1 MASYLQIENISKSY
15 GPKVLFEKIGF
26 NINEGDKI
34 ALIAPNGTGKT
45 SLMRILAGKDK
56 SDSGG
61 KIMFLKDIRIAFLE
75 QEYDFDPEKT
85 LFDQIMSSSTEFTKG
100 LEQENLWEYERR
112 VVKFL
117 TEFNLPDPDQKMKE
131 LSGGEIKRVALAQ
144 MLASEAEFFIMD
156 EPTNHLDIDAIEY
169 LEGYLSRSRCTLLMV
184 THDRYFL
191 DRVCNIV
198 MEMDRGAVYTY
209 RGNYQNYLEKR
220 EERIANYNAE
230 TDKVRNIL
238 RRELEW
244 IRSTPCARTGKA
256 RYRINAFYDLKDR
269 ASQVYTTSQVN
280 MNELKGA
287 TRLGTKIINCKD
299 LSFYY
304 GEDCYLDKFTYNF
317 QRYEKV
323 GIVGRNGA
331 GKSTFL
337 DILTGRIGYGETPDQ
352 VGRDG
357 SSSLPGGSSS
367 SLPGGSSSSS
377 PGGSSS
383 SWPATVEG
391 AADTSWP
398 ATTGHLTGVI
408 ERGESLKIG
417 YYHQSGMSFNPDDTV
432 LDIVNDT
439 WLLNRF
445 LFPHEM
451 LNNKI
456 EKLSGGEKRRLYLL
470 TILMQQPN
478 LLILDEPTND
488 LDIVTLNILEE
499 YLKEFG
505 GSLIIVSHDR
515 HFLDKLVD
523 HLFIF
528 CGNGLVKDFV
538 GSYSEYREFIKEY
551 EAEQRS
557 QERAKEKAQKEQT
570 AKTATESPA
579 KKKKLTYKEQR
590 EMEQLEKDLEA
601 LSAEKAVLEEKL
613 GSGSLPFDEL
623 QSASERIGAIMEETD
638 EKELRLLELY
648 ENM

>member
-15 GPKVLFEKIGF
+15 GPKVLFENIGF

-61 KIMFLKDIRIAFLE
+61 KIMFLKDIKIAFLE
-75 QEYDFDPEKT
+75 QEYEFDPEKSI
-85 LFDQIMSSSTEFTKG
+85 FDQIMSSSTEFTSG
-100 LEQENLWEYERR
+100 LDQESLWEYEHR

-117 TEFNLPDPDQKMKE
+117 TNFNLPDVQQKMKE
-131 LSGGEIKRVALAQ
+131 LSGGEIKRVALSQ

-156 EPTNHLDIDAIEY
+156 EPTNHLDIDAIEF
-169 LEGYLSRSRCTLLMV
+169 LEGYLGRSRCTLLMV

-209 RGNYQNYLEKR
+209 KGNYQNYLEKR
-220 EERIANYNAE
+220 EERISNYNAE

-269 ASQVYTTSQVN
+269 ASQAYTQKQVS
-280 MNELKGA
+280 MEAMKGA

-304 GEDCYLDKFTYNF
+304 GDKCYLDSFTYNF

-331 GKSTFL
+331 GKTTFL
-337 DILTGRIGYGETPDQ
+337 NLITGRMFEDDPGILTG
-352 VGRDG
+352 
-357 SSSLPGGSSS
+357 S
-367 SLPGGSSSSS
+367 
-377 PGGSSS
+377 
-383 SWPATVEG
+383 
-391 AADTSWP
+391 
-398 ATTGHLTGVI
+398 I

-417 YYHQSGMSFNPDDTV
+417 YYHQSGMSFNPNDTV

-451 LNNKI
+451 LNNKV

-499 YLKEFG
+499 YLKEFS

-528 CGNGLVKDFV
+528 CGDGLVKDFV

-557 QERAKEKAQKEQT
+557 QARQNAEEKTVKEKTAKKRKLSFKEQKE
-570 AKTATESPA
+570 
-579 KKKKLTYKEQR
+579 L
-590 EMEQLEKDLEA
+590 EQLEKDLEV
-601 LSAEKAVLEEKL
+601 LSTEKAELEASL
-613 GSGSLPFDEL
+613 SDGSLPYDRI
-623 QSASERIGAIMEETD
+623 QAASERIGQIIEETD
-638 EKELRLLELY
+638 EKEFRLLELY
-648 ENM
+648 ELQ

>member
-15 GPKVLFEKIGF
+15 GPKVLFENIGF

-75 QEYDFDPEKT
+75 QEYPFDPERSIIE
-85 LFDQIMSSSTEFTKG
+85 QIMSASEDFTKG
-100 LEQENLWEYERR
+100 LDQEHLWEYERR

-117 TEFNLPDPDQKMKE
+117 TNFNLSNPQQKMKE
-131 LSGGEIKRVALAQ
+131 LSGGEVKRVALAQ
-144 MLASEAEFFIMD
+144 MLATDAEFFIMD
-156 EPTNHLDIDAIEY
+156 EPTNHLDIDAIEF

-191 DRVCNIV
+191 DKVCNTIIE
-198 MEMDRGAVYTY
+198 MERGAIYTY
-209 RGNYQNYLEKR
+209 KGNYENYLEKR

-269 ASQVYTTSQVN
+269 AAQVHTTSQVN
-280 MNELKGA
+280 MADLKGA
-287 TRLGTKIINCKD
+287 ARLGTKIINCKN

-304 GEDCYLDKFTYNF
+304 GDDCYLDKFTYNF
-317 QRYEKV
+317 QRYERV

-337 DILTGRIGYGETPDQ
+337 NLLTGKLSEQNENCCI
-352 VGRDG
+352 
-357 SSSLPGGSSS
+357 
-367 SLPGGSSSSS
+367 
-377 PGGSSS
+377 
-383 SWPATVEG
+383 
-391 AADTSWP
+391 
-398 ATTGHLTGVI
+398 TGNI

-417 YYHQSGMSFNPDDTV
+417 YYHQSGMNFNPQDTV

-451 LNNKI
+451 LNNKV

-528 CGNGLVKDFV
+528 CGDGLVKDFV

-551 EAEQRS
+551 EAEQKS
-557 QERAKEKAQKEQT
+557 AARAQEKADKDKSSKEASKAANFTQ
-570 AKTATESPA
+570 
-579 KKKKLTYKEQR
+579 KKKLSYKEQK
-590 EMEQLEKDLEA
+590 EFDQIEKDLESLA
-601 LSAEKAVLEEKL
+601 EEKALLEE
-613 GSGSLPFDEL
+613 SLSDGKMEFSEL
-623 QSASERIGAIMEETD
+623 QRVSERIAEIISLTD
-638 EKELRLLELY
+638 EKEMRWLELS
-648 ENM
+648 EGL

>member
-15 GPKVLFEKIGF
+15 GPKILFEKIGF

-61 KIMFLKDIRIAFLE
+61 KIMFLKDIKIAFLE
-75 QEYDFDPEKT
+75 QEYPFDPEKT
-85 LFDQIMSSSTEFTKG
+85 IFDQIMSSSGEFTKG
-100 LEQENLWEYERR
+100 LDQEHLWEYERR

-117 TEFNLPDPDQKMKE
+117 TNFNLPDPDQLMKE
-131 LSGGEIKRVALAQ
+131 LSGGEVKRVALTQ

-156 EPTNHLDIDAIEY
+156 EPTNHLDIDAIEF
-169 LEGYLSRSRCTLLMV
+169 LEGYLGRSRCTLLMV

-191 DRVCNIV
+191 DRVCNVV
-198 MEMDRGAVYTY
+198 MEMDKGAVYIY
-209 RGNYQNYLEKR
+209 KGNYQNYLEKR

-256 RYRINAFYDLKDR
+256 RYRINAFYDLTDR
-269 ASQVYTTSQVN
+269 ASQVYVQKQVN
-280 MNELKGA
+280 MEVMKGA

-304 GEDCYLDKFTYNF
+304 GDKCYLDGFTYNF

-337 DILTGRIGYGETPDQ
+337 NILTGNFTSDMVSVDP
-352 VGRDG
+352 
-357 SSSLPGGSSS
+357 SS
-367 SLPGGSSSSS
+367 
-377 PGGSSS
+377 
-383 SWPATVEG
+383 VKEG
-391 AADTSWP
+391 Q
-398 ATTGHLTGVI
+398 GLMTGVI
-408 ERGESLKIG
+408 ERGESLKVG
-417 YYHQSGMSFNPDDTV
+417 YYHQSGMAFNPDDTV

-528 CGNGLVKDFV
+528 CGDGVVKDFV
-538 GSYSEYREFIKEY
+538 GSYSEYREYIKEY
-551 EAEQRS
+551 EAQQRS
-557 QERAKEKAQKEQT
+557 QARAEEKAAKEKAAAT
-570 AKTATESPA
+570 APKSADMPS
-579 KKKKLTYKEQR
+579 KKKKLTYKEQK
-590 EMEQLEKDLEA
+590 ELEQIERDLETLA
-601 LSAEKAVLEEKL
+601 AEKAELEAAL
-613 GSGSLPFDEL
+613 SGGDLPFDKL
-623 QSASERIGAIMEETD
+623 QEASRRIGAIMEETD
-638 EKELRLLELY
+638 EKELRWLELSDGI
-648 ENM
+648 

>member
-15 GPKVLFEKIGF
+15 GPKVLFENIGF

-75 QEYDFDPEKT
+75 QEYPFDPEKS
-85 LFDQIMSSSTEFTKG
+85 LFEQIMSSSEEFTRG
-100 LEQENLWEYERR
+100 LDQEHLWEYERR
-112 VVKFL
+112 VIKFL
-117 TEFNLPDPDQKMKE
+117 TSFNLTDSEQKMKE
-131 LSGGEIKRVALAQ
+131 LSGGEVKRVALAQ
-144 MLASEAEFFIMD
+144 MLATDAEFFIMD
-156 EPTNHLDIDAIEY
+156 EPTNHLDIEAIEF
-169 LEGYLSRSRCTLLMV
+169 LESHLSRSRCTLLMV

-191 DRVCNIV
+191 DRVCNTII
-198 MEMDRGAVYTY
+198 EMDRGAIYTY
-209 RGNYQNYLEKR
+209 KGDYQNYLEKR

-269 ASQVYTTSQVN
+269 ASQAYTSSQVN
-280 MNELKGA
+280 MNELKGSA
-287 TRLGTKIINCKD
+287 RLGTKIINCKD
-299 LSFYY
+299 LSFWY
-304 GEDCYLDKFTYNF
+304 GDECYLDKFTYNF
-317 QRYEKV
+317 QRYERV

-337 DILTGRIGYGETPDQ
+337 NILTGKIGNNDEQ
-352 VGRDG
+352 
-357 SSSLPGGSSS
+357 S
-367 SLPGGSSSSS
+367 
-377 PGGSSS
+377 
-383 SWPATVEG
+383 
-391 AADTSWP
+391 
-398 ATTGHLTGVI
+398 LTGVI

-417 YYHQSGMSFNPDDTV
+417 YYHQSGMNFNPDDTV

-451 LNNKI
+451 LNNKV

-538 GSYSEYREFIKEY
+538 GSYSEYREYIKEY
-551 EAEQRS
+551 EAEQKSAART
-557 QERAKEKAQKEQT
+557 QEKADKDRNSKEASKAANFSQ
-570 AKTATESPA
+570 
-579 KKKKLTYKEQR
+579 KKKLTYKEQK
-590 EMEQLEKDLEA
+590 ELEQIEKELETLVE
-601 LSAEKAVLEEKL
+601 EKAVLEENL
-613 GSGSLPFDEL
+613 SSGTMEFEAL
-623 QSASERIGAIMEETD
+623 QKASERIAEIITLTD
-638 EKELRLLELY
+638 EKEMRWLELS
-648 ENM
+648 ENA

>member
-15 GPKVLFEKIGF
+15 GPKILFEKIGF

-61 KIMFLKDIRIAFLE
+61 KILFLKDIRIAFLE
-75 QEYDFDPEKT
+75 QDYEFDPEKGI
-85 LFDQIMSSSTEFTKG
+85 FQQIMDSSTEFTAG
-100 LEQENLWEYERR
+100 LDQEHLWEYERR
-112 VVKFL
+112 VLKFL
-117 TEFNLPDPDQKMKE
+117 TNFNLPNPDQKMKE
-131 LSGGEIKRVALAQ
+131 LSGGEIKRVALTQ
-144 MLASEAEFFIMD
+144 MLASEADFFIMD
-156 EPTNHLDIDAIEY
+156 EPTNHLDIDAIEF
-169 LEGYLSRSRCTLLMV
+169 LEGYLGRSRCTLLMV

-191 DRVCNIV
+191 DRVCNTV
-198 MEMDRGAVYTY
+198 MEMDHGAVYTY
-209 RGNYQNYLEKR
+209 KGNYQNFLEKR

-269 ASQVYTTSQVN
+269 ASQVYTQKQVN
-280 MNELKGA
+280 LDPVKGA

-304 GEDCYLDKFTYNF
+304 DDECYLDNFTYNF

-337 DILTGRIGYGETPDQ
+337 NILTGTDAG
-352 VGRDG
+352 GRM
-357 SSSLPGGSSS
+357 
-367 SLPGGSSSSS
+367 
-377 PGGSSS
+377 
-383 SWPATVEG
+383 
-391 AADTSWP
+391 
-398 ATTGHLTGVI
+398 TGVI

-417 YYHQSGMSFNPDDTV
+417 YYHQSGMSFNPNDTV

-551 EAEQRS
+551 EAEQRA
-557 QERAKEKAQKEQT
+557 QERAIEKAEKAKAEKEA
-570 AKTATESPA
+570 AKNEAPP
-579 KKKKLTYKEQR
+579 KKKKLTYKEQK
-590 EMEQLEKDLEA
+590 EFEQIEKDLESLNEEKTALEDA
-601 LSAEKAVLEEKL
+601 LS
-613 GSGSLPFDEL
+613 SGSLPFDKL
-623 QSASERIGAIMEETD
+623 QEASARIGQIIDEID
-638 EKELRLLELY
+638 EKELRWLELS
-648 ENM
+648 ELA

>member
-15 GPKVLFEKIGF
+15 GPKVLFENIGF

-75 QEYDFDPEKT
+75 QEYPFDPEKSM
-85 LFDQIMSSSTEFTKG
+85 FDQIMSSSEEFTRG
-100 LEQENLWEYERR
+100 LDQEHLWEYERR

-117 TEFNLPDPDQKMKE
+117 TSFNLPNPEQKMKE
-131 LSGGEIKRVALAQ
+131 LSGGEVKRVALSQ
-144 MLASEAEFFIMD
+144 MLATDAEFFIMD
-156 EPTNHLDIDAIEY
+156 EPTNHLDIDAIEF

-191 DRVCNIV
+191 DRVCNTIIE
-198 MEMDRGAVYTY
+198 MECGAIYTY
-209 RGNYQNYLEKR
+209 KGDYQNYLEKR

-269 ASQVYTTSQVN
+269 AAQVHTTSQVN
-280 MNELKGA
+280 MNELKGS
-287 TRLGTKIINCKD
+287 TRLGTKIISCKD

-304 GEDCYLDKFTYNF
+304 DEECYLDRFTYNF
-317 QRYEKV
+317 QRYERV

-337 DILTGRIGYGETPDQ
+337 NILTGRSFSDDQ
-352 VGRDG
+352 NCRM
-357 SSSLPGGSSS
+357 
-367 SLPGGSSSSS
+367 
-377 PGGSSS
+377 
-383 SWPATVEG
+383 
-391 AADTSWP
+391 
-398 ATTGHLTGVI
+398 TGTI

-417 YYHQSGMSFNPDDTV
+417 YYHQSGMDFNPDDTV

-445 LFPHEM
+445 LFPHDM
-451 LNNKI
+451 LNNKV

-538 GSYSEYREFIKEY
+538 GSYSEYREYIKEY

-557 QERAKEKAQKEQT
+557 AASAQEKAEKERNSKE
-570 AKTATESPA
+570 ASKAATFSQ
-579 KKKKLTYKEQR
+579 KKKLTYKEQK
-590 EMEQLEKDLEA
+590 ELEQIEKDLEA
-601 LSAEKAVLEEKL
+601 LAAEKAALEDSL
-613 GSGSLPFDEL
+613 SSGNMEFEAL
-623 QSASERIGAIMEETD
+623 QKASERIAEIIELTD
-638 EKELRLLELY
+638 EKEMRWLELS
-648 ENM
+648 ENA

>member
-15 GPKVLFEKIGF
+15 GPKILFEKIGF

-61 KIMFLKDIRIAFLE
+61 KIMFLKDIKIAFLE
-75 QEYDFDPEKT
+75 QEYEFDPEKSI
-85 LFDQIMSSSTEFTKG
+85 FDQIMTSSEEFTKD
-100 LEQENLWEYERR
+100 LDQEHLWEYEHR

-117 TEFNLPDPDQKMKE
+117 TSFNLSNPEQKMKE
-131 LSGGEIKRVALAQ
+131 LSGGEVKRVALTQ

-156 EPTNHLDIDAIEY
+156 EPTNHLDIDAIEF
-169 LEGYLSRSRCTLLMV
+169 LEGYLSRSRCTLFMV

-191 DRVCNIV
+191 DRVCNTV
-198 MEMDRGAVYTY
+198 MEMDHGAVYTY
-209 RGNYQNYLEKR
+209 KGDYQNFLEKR

-269 ASQVYTTSQVN
+269 ASQVYTQRQVN
-280 MNELKGA
+280 MDPMKGS

-337 DILTGRIGYGETPDQ
+337 NLLTGNFTADMVVEA
-352 VGRDG
+352 G
-357 SSSLPGGSSS
+357 SVISTEVEKSAPGIMS
-367 SLPGGSSSSS
+367 
-377 PGGSSS
+377 
-383 SWPATVEG
+383 
-391 AADTSWP
+391 
-398 ATTGHLTGVI
+398 GVI

-417 YYHQSGMSFNPDDTV
+417 YYHQSGMSFNPNDTV

-499 YLKEFG
+499 YLKEFS

-528 CGNGLVKDFV
+528 CGDGVVKDFV
-538 GSYSEYREFIKEY
+538 GTYSEYREYIKEY

-557 QERAKEKAQKEQT
+557 QARAEEKAAKEKAAKAAAAIASTTEQ
-570 AKTATESPA
+570 PA
-579 KKKKLTYKEQR
+579 KKRKLTYKEQK
-590 EMEQLEKDLEA
+590 ELEQLEKDLESLA
-601 LSAEKAVLEEKL
+601 EEKAELEEKL
-613 GSGSLPFDEL
+613 NSGKLPYEEL
-623 QSASERIGAIMEETD
+623 QKTSERIGQIMELTD
-638 EKELRLLELY
+638 EKEFRLLELY
-648 ENM
+648 ELM

>member
-61 KIMFLKDIRIAFLE
+61 KIMFLKDIKIAFLE
-75 QEYDFDPEKT
+75 QEYEFDPEKT
-85 LFDQIMSSSTEFTKG
+85 VFDQIMSSSREFTSG
-100 LEQENLWEYERR
+100 LDQEGLWEYERR

-117 TEFNLPDPDQKMKE
+117 TNFNLPNPDQKMKE
-131 LSGGEIKRVALAQ
+131 LSGGEVKRVALTQ

-156 EPTNHLDIDAIEY
+156 EPTNHLDIDAIEF
-169 LEGYLSRSRCTLLMV
+169 LEGYLGRSRCTLLMV

-198 MEMDRGAVYTY
+198 MEMDHGAVYTY
-209 RGNYQNYLEKR
+209 KGNYQNYLEKR

-269 ASQVYTTSQVN
+269 ASQVYTQKQVS
-280 MNELKGA
+280 MEAMKGA

-304 GEDCYLDKFTYNF
+304 GDKCYLDGFTYNF

-337 DILTGRIGYGETPDQ
+337 NLLTGNYTPDMVVQQTDYHPISEAYPQLSAERPDHVQSAPGILTG
-352 VGRDG
+352 
-357 SSSLPGGSSS
+357 SL
-367 SLPGGSSSSS
+367 
-377 PGGSSS
+377 
-383 SWPATVEG
+383 
-391 AADTSWP
+391 
-398 ATTGHLTGVI
+398 

-417 YYHQSGMSFNPDDTV
+417 YYHQSGMSFNPNDTV

-439 WLLNRF
+439 WILNRF

-451 LNNKI
+451 LNNKV

-499 YLKEFG
+499 YLKEFS

-528 CGNGLVKDFV
+528 CGDGLVKDFV

-551 EAEQRS
+551 EADQRS
-557 QERAKEKAQKEQT
+557 QARAEEKAAKEKAAKEA
-570 AKTATESPA
+570 AKAGTEAQAPA
-579 KKKKLTYKEQR
+579 KKKKLTYKEQK
-590 EMEQLEKDLEA
+590 ELEQLEKNLEA
-601 LSAEKAVLEEKL
+601 LAAEKAGLEERL
-613 GSGSLPFDEL
+613 NSGTMPYEEL
-623 QSASERIGAIMEETD
+623 QKVSERIGQIMEETD
-638 EKELRLLELY
+638 EKEFRLLELY
-648 ENM
+648 EMQ

>member
-61 KIMFLKDIRIAFLE
+61 KIMFLKDIKIAFLE
-75 QEYDFDPEKT
+75 QEYEFDPEKSI
-85 LFDQIMSSSTEFTKG
+85 FDQIMSSSKEFTKG
-100 LEQENLWEYERR
+100 LDQEHFWEYERR

-117 TEFNLPDPDQKMKE
+117 TNFKLTDPDQKMKE
-131 LSGGEIKRVALAQ
+131 LSGGEVKRVALTQ
-144 MLASEAEFFIMD
+144 MLATEAEFFIMD
-156 EPTNHLDIDAIEY
+156 EPTNHLDIDAIEF

-191 DRVCNIV
+191 VRVCNIV
-198 MEMDRGAVYTY
+198 MEMDHGAVYTY
-209 RGNYQNYLEKR
+209 RGNYQNFLEKR

-269 ASQVYTTSQVN
+269 ASQVYTQKQVS
-280 MNELKGA
+280 MEAMKGS
-287 TRLGTKIINCKD
+287 TRLGTKIVNCKD
-299 LSFYY
+299 VSFYY
-304 GEDCYLDKFTYNF
+304 GDKCYLDGFTYNF

-337 DILTGRIGYGETPDQ
+337 NLITGNY
-352 VGRDG
+352 
-357 SSSLPGGSSS
+357 SSDMVIEMTAEERLASQKNGDMLRSSA
-367 SLPGGSSSSS
+367 PQQSS
-377 PGGSSS
+377 PGIM
-383 SWPATVEG
+383 
-391 AADTSWP
+391 
-398 ATTGHLTGVI
+398 TGLI

-417 YYHQSGMSFNPDDTV
+417 YYHQSGMSFNPQDTV

-456 EKLSGGEKRRLYLL
+456 EKLSGGERRRLYLL

-528 CGNGLVKDFV
+528 CGDGVVKDFV
-538 GSYSEYREFIKEY
+538 GSYSEYREYIKEY
-551 EAEQRS
+551 EADQRS
-557 QERAKEKAQKEQT
+557 QARAAEKAEKDKAAKEATKAGM
-570 AKTATESPA
+570 TEVPA
-579 KKKKLTYKEQR
+579 RKKKLSYKEQK
-590 EMEQLEKDLEA
+590 EFEQIEKDLEA
-601 LSAEKAVLEEKL
+601 LAAEKADLEAKL
-613 GSGSLPFDEL
+613 SSGEMPFDQL
-623 QSASERIGAIMEETD
+623 QAASERIGQIMELTD
-638 EKELRLLELY
+638 EKELRWLELS
-648 ENM
+648 ENL

>member
-1 MASYLQIENISKSY
+1 
-15 GPKVLFEKIGF
+15 
-26 NINEGDKI
+26 
-34 ALIAPNGTGKT
+34 
-45 SLMRILAGKDK
+45 
-56 SDSGG
+56 
-61 KIMFLKDIRIAFLE
+61 
-75 QEYDFDPEKT
+75 
-85 LFDQIMSSSTEFTKG
+85 
-100 LEQENLWEYERR
+100 
-112 VVKFL
+112 
-117 TEFNLPDPDQKMKE
+117 
-131 LSGGEIKRVALAQ
+131 
-144 MLASEAEFFIMD
+144 
-156 EPTNHLDIDAIEY
+156 
-169 LEGYLSRSRCTLLMV
+169 MV

-209 RGNYQNYLEKR
+209 KGNYQNYLEKR

-269 ASQVYTTSQVN
+269 ASQAYTTQQVN
-280 MNELKGA
+280 MADIKGA
-287 TRLGTKIINCKD
+287 SRLGTKIINCKD

-337 DILTGRIGYGETPDQ
+337 NIITGNFTADMVSEDPRN
-352 VGRDG
+352 VR
-357 SSSLPGGSSS
+357 
-367 SLPGGSSSSS
+367 
-377 PGGSSS
+377 
-383 SWPATVEG
+383 EG
-391 AADTSWP
+391 Q
-398 ATTGHLTGVI
+398 GLMTGVI

-417 YYHQSGMSFNPDDTV
+417 YYHQSGMSFTPQDTV

-557 QERAKEKAQKEQT
+557 QARAKEKSEKEQAAKEA
-570 AKTATESPA
+570 AKTAPEAPA

-590 EMEQLEKDLEA
+590 EMEQLEKDLEDLA
-601 LSAEKAVLEEKL
+601 TEKAELEAKL
-613 GSGSLPFDEL
+613 NSGTLPFDQL
-623 QSASERIGAIMEETD
+623 QAASERIGRILEETD

>member
-15 GPKVLFEKIGF
+15 GPKILFEKIGF

-61 KIMFLKDIRIAFLE
+61 KIMFLKNIKIAFLE
-75 QEYDFDPEKT
+75 QEYPFDPEKT
-85 LFDQIMSSSTEFTKG
+85 IFDQIMSSSGEFTNG
-100 LEQENLWEYERR
+100 LDQEHLWEYERR

-117 TEFNLPDPDQKMKE
+117 TNFNLPDPDQLMKE
-131 LSGGEIKRVALAQ
+131 LSGGEVKRVALTQ

-156 EPTNHLDIDAIEY
+156 EPTNHLDIDAIEF
-169 LEGYLSRSRCTLLMV
+169 LEGYLGRSRCTLLMV

-191 DRVCNIV
+191 DRVCNVV

-209 RGNYQNYLEKR
+209 KGDYQNYLEKR
-220 EERIANYNAE
+220 EERIANYNSE

-269 ASQVYTTSQVN
+269 ASQVYTQKQVS
-280 MNELKGA
+280 MEAMKGA

-304 GEDCYLDKFTYNF
+304 GEKCYLDGFTYNF

-337 DILTGRIGYGETPDQ
+337 NILTGNFTSDMVSLDPDS
-352 VGRDG
+352 VK
-357 SSSLPGGSSS
+357 
-367 SLPGGSSSSS
+367 
-377 PGGSSS
+377 
-383 SWPATVEG
+383 EG
-391 AADTSWP
+391 Q
-398 ATTGHLTGVI
+398 GLMTGVI
-408 ERGESLKIG
+408 ERGESLKVG
-417 YYHQSGMSFNPDDTV
+417 YYHQSGMAFNPDDTV

-528 CGNGLVKDFV
+528 CGDGVVKDFV
-538 GSYSEYREFIKEY
+538 GSYSEYREYIKEY
-551 EAEQRS
+551 EAQQRS
-557 QERAKEKAQKEQT
+557 QARAEEKAAKEKA
-570 AKTATESPA
+570 AMATSKSVEMPV
-579 KKKKLTYKEQR
+579 KKKKLSYKEQK
-590 EMEQLEKDLEA
+590 ELEQIERDLESLA
-601 LSAEKAVLEEKL
+601 AEKAELEAALSGGLLSFDKL
-613 GSGSLPFDEL
+613 QE
-623 QSASERIGAIMEETD
+623 ASQRIGAIMEETD
-638 EKELRLLELY
+638 EKELRWLELSDGI
-648 ENM
+648 

>member
-15 GPKVLFEKIGF
+15 GPKILFEKIGF

-75 QEYDFDPEKT
+75 QEYPFDGEKSI
-85 LFDQIMSSSTEFTKG
+85 FQQIMSSSEEFTKG
-100 LEQENLWEYERR
+100 LDQEHLWEYERR
-112 VVKFL
+112 VLKFL
-117 TEFNLPDPDQKMKE
+117 TNFNLPNPDQKMKE
-131 LSGGEIKRVALAQ
+131 LSGGEVKRVALTQ

-156 EPTNHLDIDAIEY
+156 EPTNHLDIDAIEF

-191 DRVCNIV
+191 DRVCNTV
-198 MEMDRGAVYTY
+198 MEMDHGAIYTY
-209 RGNYQNYLEKR
+209 RGNYQNFLEKR

-269 ASQVYTTSQVN
+269 ASQVYTQKQVS
-280 MNELKGA
+280 MEAMKGS

-304 GEDCYLDKFTYNF
+304 GQDCYLDRFTYNF

-337 DILTGRIGYGETPDQ
+337 NILTGNYTPDMVQ
-352 VGRDG
+352 TVSAEGPTAPLKLGDMLRLPDLLPTP
-357 SSSLPGGSSS
+357 SSTPDVMPSKVETSSKPGIM
-367 SLPGGSSSSS
+367 
-377 PGGSSS
+377 
-383 SWPATVEG
+383 
-391 AADTSWP
+391 
-398 ATTGHLTGVI
+398 TGII

-417 YYHQSGMSFNPDDTV
+417 YYHQSGMSFNPQDTV

-451 LNNKI
+451 LNNKV

-499 YLKEFG
+499 YLKEFS

-528 CGNGLVKDFV
+528 CGNGVVKDFV
-538 GSYSEYREFIKEY
+538 GTYSEYREYIKEY
-551 EAEQRS
+551 EAEQKAK
-557 QERAKEKAQKEQT
+557 ERAAEKAVEKTVKEKTDSGKR
-570 AKTATESPA
+570 
-579 KKKKLTYKEQR
+579 KLTYKEQK
-590 EMEQLEKDLEA
+590 ELEQIEKDLEA
-601 LSAEKAVLEEKL
+601 LAAEKAELEEAL
-613 GSGSLPFDEL
+613 SSGTLPFEKL
-623 QSASERIGAIMEETD
+623 QEASARIGQIIEDTD
-638 EKELRLLELY
+638 EKEMRWLELTDLSS
-648 ENM
+648 

>member
-61 KIMFLKDIRIAFLE
+61 KIMFLKDIKIAFLE
-75 QEYDFDPEKT
+75 QEYPFDPEKSI
-85 LFDQIMSSSTEFTKG
+85 FDQIMSSSSDFTEG
-100 LEQENLWEYERR
+100 LDQEHLWEYEHR

-117 TEFNLPDPDQKMKE
+117 TNFNLSNPDQKMKE
-131 LSGGEIKRVALAQ
+131 LSGGEVKRVALTQ

-156 EPTNHLDIDAIEY
+156 EPTNHLDIDAIEF

-191 DRVCNIV
+191 DRVCNTV
-198 MEMDRGAVYTY
+198 MEMDHGAIYTY
-209 RGNYQNYLEKR
+209 KGNYQNFLEKR

-269 ASQVYTTSQVN
+269 ASQVYTQKQVS
-280 MNELKGA
+280 MEAMKGP

-304 GEDCYLDKFTYNF
+304 RDTCYLDNFTYNF

-337 DILTGRIGYGETPDQ
+337 NILTGRMFED
-352 VGRDG
+352 D
-357 SSSLPGGSSS
+357 PGI
-367 SLPGGSSSSS
+367 
-377 PGGSSS
+377 
-383 SWPATVEG
+383 
-391 AADTSWP
+391 
-398 ATTGHLTGVI
+398 LTGTI

-417 YYHQSGMSFNPDDTV
+417 YYHQSGMSFNPQDTV

-499 YLKEFG
+499 YLKEFS

-528 CGNGLVKDFV
+528 CGDGLVKDFV

-557 QERAKEKAQKEQT
+557 LARAEEKAAKEKAAKE
-570 AKTATESPA
+570 AAASAPEAPA
-579 KKKKLTYKEQR
+579 KKRKLTYKEQR
-590 EMEQLEKDLEA
+590 ELEQLEKDLEA
-601 LSAEKAVLEEKL
+601 LALEKTELEESL
-613 GSGSLPFDEL
+613 NSGTLPYDQL
-623 QSASERIGAIMEETD
+623 QQASERIGQIIEETD

-648 ENM
+648 ELA

>member
-61 KIMFLKDIRIAFLE
+61 KIMFLKDIKIAFLE

-85 LFDQIMSSSTEFTKG
+85 IFDQIMASSVEFTSS
-100 LEQENLWEYERR
+100 LDQEHLWEYEHR

-117 TEFNLPDPDQKMKE
+117 TNFNLNNPDQKMKE
-131 LSGGEIKRVALAQ
+131 LSGGEVKRVALTQ

-156 EPTNHLDIDAIEY
+156 EPTNHLDIDAIEF
-169 LEGYLSRSRCTLLMV
+169 LEGHLSRSRCTLLMV

-191 DRVCNIV
+191 DRVCNTV
-198 MEMDRGAVYTY
+198 MEMDHGAVYTY
-209 RGNYQNYLEKR
+209 RGNYQNFLEKR

-269 ASQVYTTSQVN
+269 ASQVYTQKQVN
-280 MNELKGA
+280 MDPMKGSA
-287 TRLGTKIINCKD
+287 RMGTKIINCKD
-299 LSFYY
+299 LSFFYDN
-304 GEDCYLDKFTYNF
+304 DCYLDNFTYNF

-337 DILTGRIGYGETPDQ
+337 NLITGNSEALGNGVMT
-352 VGRDG
+352 G
-357 SSSLPGGSSS
+357 S
-367 SLPGGSSSSS
+367 
-377 PGGSSS
+377 
-383 SWPATVEG
+383 
-391 AADTSWP
+391 
-398 ATTGHLTGVI
+398 I
-408 ERGESLKIG
+408 ERGESIKIG
-417 YYHQSGMSFNPDDTV
+417 YYHQGGMSFNPQDTV

-499 YLKEFG
+499 YLKEFS

-528 CGNGLVKDFV
+528 CGDGLVKDFV

-557 QERAKEKAQKEQT
+557 QARAEEKAAKEKAARE
-570 AKTATESPA
+570 AAASAPA
-579 KKKKLTYKEQR
+579 QAQPKKKKLTYKEQK
-590 EMEQLEKDLEA
+590 ELEQLEKDLEDLA
-601 LSAEKAVLEEKL
+601 NEKAELEASL
-613 GSGSLPFDEL
+613 NSGTLPFDQL
-623 QSASERIGAIMEETD
+623 QQASERIGQIIADTD

-648 ENM
+648 ELQ

>member
-15 GPKVLFEKIGF
+15 GPKVLFEHIGF

-61 KIMFLKDIRIAFLE
+61 KIMFLKDIKIAFLE
-75 QEYDFDPEKT
+75 QEYDFDPEKSI
-85 LFDQIMSSSTEFTKG
+85 FDQIMSSSTEFTKG
-100 LEQENLWEYERR
+100 LDQEHLWEYERR

-117 TEFNLPDPDQKMKE
+117 TNFNLADPDQKMKE
-131 LSGGEIKRVALAQ
+131 LSGGEVKRVAITQ

-156 EPTNHLDIDAIEY
+156 EPTNHLDIDAIEF

-198 MEMDRGAVYTY
+198 MEMDHGAVYTY
-209 RGNYQNYLEKR
+209 KGNYQNYLEKR

-269 ASQVYTTSQVN
+269 ASQVYTQKQVS
-280 MNELKGA
+280 MEAMKGA

-304 GEDCYLDKFTYNF
+304 GDKCYLDGFTYNF

-337 DILTGRIGYGETPDQ
+337 NLITGNYTPEMVQ
-352 VGRDG
+352 EMTEVPPQ
-357 SSSLPGGSSS
+357 SSQGIM
-367 SLPGGSSSSS
+367 
-377 PGGSSS
+377 
-383 SWPATVEG
+383 
-391 AADTSWP
+391 
-398 ATTGHLTGVI
+398 TGVI

-417 YYHQSGMSFNPDDTV
+417 YYHQSGMSFNPNDTV

-488 LDIVTLNILEE
+488 LDIVTLNILED
-499 YLKEFG
+499 YLKEFS

-528 CGNGLVKDFV
+528 CGEGLVKDFV

-557 QERAKEKAQKEQT
+557 IARAEEKAAKEKAAKEAART
-570 AKTATESPA
+570 SGAEPPA
-579 KKKKLTYKEQR
+579 KKKKLSYKEQK
-590 EMEQLEKDLEA
+590 ELEQLEKDLEA
-601 LSAEKAVLEEKL
+601 LAAEKADLEAKL
-613 GSGSLPFDEL
+613 SSGTMPFDQL
-623 QSASERIGAIMEETD
+623 QATSERIGQIMELTD
-638 EKELRLLELY
+638 EKELRWLELS
-648 ENM
+648 ENL

>member
-1 MASYLQIENISKSY
+1 
-15 GPKVLFEKIGF
+15 
-26 NINEGDKI
+26 
-34 ALIAPNGTGKT
+34 
-45 SLMRILAGKDK
+45 MRILAGKDK

-61 KIMFLKDIRIAFLE
+61 KIMFLKDIKIAFLE
-75 QEYDFDPEKT
+75 QEYPFDPEKSI
-85 LFDQIMSSSTEFTKG
+85 FDQIMSSSSDFTDG
-100 LEQENLWEYERR
+100 LDQEHLWEYEHR

-117 TEFNLPDPDQKMKE
+117 TNFNLNNPDQKMKE
-131 LSGGEIKRVALAQ
+131 LSGGEVKRVALTQ

-156 EPTNHLDIDAIEY
+156 EPTNHLDIDAIEF

-191 DRVCNIV
+191 DRVCNTV
-198 MEMDRGAVYTY
+198 MEMDHGAIYTY
-209 RGNYQNYLEKR
+209 KGNYQNFLEKR

-256 RYRINAFYDLKDR
+256 RYRMNAFYDLKDR
-269 ASQVYTTSQVN
+269 ASQVYTQKQVS
-280 MNELKGA
+280 MEAMKGS

-304 GEDCYLDKFTYNF
+304 GDTCYLDNFTYNF

-337 DILTGRIGYGETPDQ
+337 NILTGRMFED
-352 VGRDG
+352 D
-357 SSSLPGGSSS
+357 PGI
-367 SLPGGSSSSS
+367 
-377 PGGSSS
+377 
-383 SWPATVEG
+383 
-391 AADTSWP
+391 
-398 ATTGHLTGVI
+398 LTGTI

-417 YYHQSGMSFNPDDTV
+417 YYHQSGMSFNPQDTV

-499 YLKEFG
+499 YLKEFS

-538 GSYSEYREFIKEY
+538 GSYSEYREYIKEF

-557 QERAKEKAQKEQT
+557 QARAEEKAAKEKAAKAAAT
-570 AKTATESPA
+570 AAPEAPA
-579 KKKKLTYKEQR
+579 KKRKLTYKEQK
-590 EMEQLEKDLEA
+590 ELEQLEKDLESLA
-601 LSAEKAVLEEKL
+601 AEKAALEESL
-613 GSGSLPFDEL
+613 NSGTLPYDQL
-623 QSASERIGAIMEETD
+623 QQASERIGQILEETD

-648 ENM
+648 ELA